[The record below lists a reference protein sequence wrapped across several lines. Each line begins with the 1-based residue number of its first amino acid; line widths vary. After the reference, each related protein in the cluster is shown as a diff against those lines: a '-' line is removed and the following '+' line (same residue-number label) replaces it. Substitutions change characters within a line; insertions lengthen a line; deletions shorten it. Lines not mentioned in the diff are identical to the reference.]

1 MLGAALCS
9 AAQQNGRSTSGLGHF
24 RQIDPLPTLSALSA
38 SLRSRPTLRTAAI
51 RRGVPIG
58 DITQCNKLS
67 LLDHLNG
74 ADDKRRRH
82 VEADRL
88 GGFQIDY

>member
-1 MLGAALCS
+1 MPVLRRNCNDCLGSFSSDQPAPDAL
-9 AAQQNGRSTSGLGHF
+9 GV
-24 RQIDPLPTLSALSA
+24 SAL
-38 SLRSRPTLRTAAI
+38 LRSRPNLRTAAN

-82 VEADRL
+82 VEADGL